1 MILILAFSCSKDNDK
16 IIHAHMKVYN
26 HYLLHDTTDS
36 SYDIDIEYSFYN
48 LNDSTILFKMY
59 SFGDLVFTSIDSMQ
73 NGKIDSVNYQRYY
86 LCHKGSNKPE
96 TRYFSANLDIAE
108 DEYFNLDA
116 TRVYDIGSDSLE
128 IMSFMIDN
136 DFIDGDIRLFFN
148 QKFGLLAIYSHSNFD
163 ASICR
168 KSDDEN
174 NDKYRIELINKMMAD
189 TTFFP
194 FPREVYPSPP
204 KY

>member
-1 MILILAFSCSKDNDK
+1 
-16 IIHAHMKVYN
+16 MKVYN

-36 SYDIDIEYSFYN
+36 SYDIDIKYSFCN

-73 NGKIDSVNYQRYY
+73 NSKIDTVNYQRYY
-86 LCHKGSNKPE
+86 LCYKGSNKPQ

-136 DFIDGDIRLFFN
+136 DFIDGDIRLFLI
-148 QKFGLLAIYSHSNFD
+148 KSLAYWRFILTLILTHQSV
-163 ASICR
+163 
-168 KSDDEN
+168 EN
-174 NDKYRIELINKMMAD
+174 LMTRIMINIELN
-189 TTFFP
+189 
-194 FPREVYPSPP
+194 
-204 KY
+204 